1 MGASARATPV
11 TAQVPLTATP
21 KVARL
26 AANSFHRSL
35 ALITIAFGLLST
47 GCSNFD
53 SRQRYWDQQLAG
65 KLKAAPLYRLKSF
78 AAANGH
84 ELNCNGDG
92 ISREGAPDLS
102 ECDLVDSRSKG
113 ALFNYRGK
121 LFVMIKMV
129 DGKVASH
136 SFSTS
141 TVLY

>member
-1 MGASARATPV
+1 M
-11 TAQVPLTATP
+11 
-21 KVARL
+21 
-26 AANSFHRSL
+26 
-35 ALITIAFGLLST
+35 
-47 GCSNFD
+47 
-53 SRQRYWDQQLAG
+53 
-65 KLKAAPLYRLKSF
+65 YRLNSF

-84 ELNCNGDG
+84 DLNCNGDG